1 MGKTYRQKD
10 ESQGMAVLTDL
21 AKNPRTADHIATK
34 LVRHFVA
41 DDPPEA
47 TVAAVAAAFRTTDGD
62 LKAVARA
69 LIDSEEAWTAE
80 GKFKTPQQF
89 LVSAVRALAV
99 RPKVQLSLQVLRAL
113 GQVPWDP
120 PSPAGFDD
128 RAATWLAPDA
138 MTSRLDA
145 AERLADLSDAKLEPS
160 ALLADLF
167 AGTASRETT
176 EAVAR
181 AESRT
186 QGLALLLMS
195 PEFQRS

>member
-1 MGKTYRQKD
+1 LY
-10 ESQGMAVLTDL
+10 
-21 AKNPRTADHIATK
+21 
-34 LVRHFVA
+34 
-41 DDPPEA
+41 
-47 TVAAVAAAFRTTDGD
+47 
-62 LKAVARA
+62 
-69 LIDSEEAWTAE
+69 
-80 GKFKTPQQF
+80 
-89 LVSAVRALAV
+89 
-99 RPKVQLSLQVLRAL
+99 
-113 GQVPWDP
+113 P

-145 AERLADLSDAKLEPS
+145 AERLADLTDAKLDPS

-167 AGTASRETT
+167 AGAASRETT